1 MVMTN
6 GSGQQKGEKV
16 ILHYIGKRASKLIN
30 ISMWKGKKYTIW
42 TDYISANFVLR
53 KKWGFC
59 TKEIL
64 PFYIEKYSPKVTL
77 RTVKVAGNTYR
88 IPYELT
94 QQKQSNLFLK
104 SLRSTIRSSSKKNS
118 YLQATIK
125 EITAIWNNRSVLLR
139 EKEEIHRKAEGGSA
153 YLQYRW

>member
-1 MVMTN
+1 MVMIK
-6 GSGQQKGEKV
+6 GSGQQKNEKIISYYTGNKV
-16 ILHYIGKRASKLIN
+16 NKLIR

-77 RTVKVAGNTYR
+77 RTVKVAGNTYH

-94 QQKQSNLFLK
+94 QQKQSNLFLR
-104 SLRSTIRSSSKKNS
+104 SLRSIIRSSSKKNS

-125 EITAIWNNRSVLLR
+125 EITAVWNNRSALLH
-139 EKEEIHRKAEGGSA
+139 EKEEIHKKAEGGSA